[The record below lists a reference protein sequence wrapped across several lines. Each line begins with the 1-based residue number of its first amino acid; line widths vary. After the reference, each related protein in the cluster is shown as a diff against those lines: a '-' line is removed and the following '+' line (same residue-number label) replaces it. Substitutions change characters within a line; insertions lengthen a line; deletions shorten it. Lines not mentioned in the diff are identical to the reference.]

1 MNAKE
6 RKTMYKAIATLTD
19 GVREWYV
26 IIYSQYKT
34 MQDAL
39 DGVQRF
45 TSKNYNVVNIRI
57 EKTP

>member
-1 MNAKE
+1 
-6 RKTMYKAIATLTD
+6 MYKATATLTD